1 MNGKTAVSIAASKPK
16 FQSLILRP
24 LANGLLGFVLFFVII
39 LALKILSNTLDPAGT
54 ILIETED
61 LLLAMI
67 GFVLL
72 FLISFLKNFQEP
84 GR

>member
-1 MNGKTAVSIAASKPK
+1 MLSKTEGSATIAKPK
-16 FQSLILRP
+16 LILFFIRP
-24 LANGLLGFVLFFVII
+24 LANGILGFVLFFVII
-39 LALKILSNTLDPAGT
+39 LGLKIINIALDPAGE
-54 ILIETED
+54 IMLEMED
-61 LLLAMI
+61 IMLAMI